1 MKKDVI
7 FVCDSRDYHAM
18 DWFHVVKDI
27 CNDKQ
32 IAVATDIVD
41 RSGVES
47 LIRRDD
53 SVILLYDINP
63 FLIKGK
69 TRIGDIWRN
78 GIKVITTPFQ
88 IWGLRKLAQENPEV
102 VFHAHSMY
110 YIFLCW
116 LAGIK
121 FVATP
126 MGSDVLV
133 RPDESRI
140 YKYLTTRS
148 LKAAE
153 VITVDSV
160 KLYDK
165 VKEISGSESKII
177 QNGIDVAEIS
187 SFENSAGERNKI
199 VSIRGFYPNYQI
211 EKLLSSR
218 NNMSNPPGI
227 TFIYPFYEENYRV
240 KLKADF
246 IGSDIDSGRLGKE
259 DLYKLLWESY
269 MVVSIPESDS
279 SPRSVYEAIFCGCAV
294 AVTYSPWIDSLPSC
308 MTSRV
313 IVVNLENPGWFQ
325 EALMIGKE
333 IASGRYIPSREALEL
348 YDQVEAM
355 KVVCRDVYNIK
366 V

>member
-18 DWFHVVKDI
+18 DWFHVIKNICKDKEI
-27 CNDKQ
+27 
-32 IAVATDIVD
+32 IVATDILD
-41 RSGVES
+41 TNSSES
-47 LIRRDD
+47 LVLHNDTL
-53 SVILLYDINP
+53 ILLYDIKP
-63 FLIKGK
+63 LLFKGQ
-69 TRIGDIWRN
+69 TRLGDIWRN
-78 GIKVITTPFQ
+78 GIKVLTTPMQ
-88 IWGLRKLAQENPEV
+88 ISALRRLARDNEGV

-110 YIFLCW
+110 YIFICW

-121 FVATP
+121 FIATP

-133 RPDESRI
+133 RPDKSRI
-140 YKYLTTRS
+140 YKYLTKKS
-148 LKAAE
+148 LKAASI
-153 VITVDSV
+153 ITVDSV
-160 KLYDK
+160 MLYDK
-165 VKEISGSESKII
+165 VLEISGSKSKII

-187 SFENSAGERNKI
+187 SFEAGAGERNKV

-218 NNMSNPPGI
+218 SNMANPNGI
-227 TFIYPFYEENYRV
+227 TFIYPFYEENYRF

-246 IGSDIDSGRLGKE
+246 IGSDIDLGRLGKE

-308 MTSRV
+308 MAARV
-313 IVVNLENPGWFQ
+313 TIVDLENPEWFQ
-325 EALMIGKE
+325 EAIIIGKE
-333 IASGRYIPSREALEL
+333 IASRRYIPSPEALEL

-355 KVVCRDVYNIK
+355 KVVCRDVYNIN

>member
-1 MKKDVI
+1 
-7 FVCDSRDYHAM
+7 M

-27 CNDKQ
+27 CIDKQ
-32 IAVATDIVD
+32 ITVATDIVD
-41 RSGVES
+41 RSGGES
-47 LIRRDD
+47 LIRSND
-53 SVILLYDINP
+53 SVTLLYDINP
-63 FLIKGK
+63 LLFKGR
-69 TRIGDIWRN
+69 TRMGDIWRN
-78 GIKVITTPFQ
+78 GIKVLTTPFQ
-88 IWGLRKLAQENPEV
+88 ISGLRKLAKENPGV
-102 VFHAHSMY
+102 IFHAHSMY

-116 LAGIK
+116 LARIK

-140 YKYLTTRS
+140 YKYLAKKS
-148 LKAAE
+148 LKAAS

-165 VKEISGSESKII
+165 VMEISGSESKII

-187 SFENSAGERNKI
+187 SFEDRAEERNKV

-218 NNMSNPPGI
+218 NNSANTQGI

-240 KLKADF
+240 KLRADF
-246 IGSDIDSGRLGKE
+246 IDGDIDLGRLTKE
-259 DLYKLLWESY
+259 DLYRLLWESY

-294 AVTYSPWIDSLPSC
+294 AVTYSPWINSLPSC
-308 MTSRV
+308 MAARIT
-313 IVVNLENPGWFQ
+313 VVDLENPEWFQ
-325 EALMIGKE
+325 EGILIGKE
-333 IASGRYIPSREALEL
+333 IASRRYIASREALEL

-355 KVVCRDVYNIK
+355 KVVCREVYNIN